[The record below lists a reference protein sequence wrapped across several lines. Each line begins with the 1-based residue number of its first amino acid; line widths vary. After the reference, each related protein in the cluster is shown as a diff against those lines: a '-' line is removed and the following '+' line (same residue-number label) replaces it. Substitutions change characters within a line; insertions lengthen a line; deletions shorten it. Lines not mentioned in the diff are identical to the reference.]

1 MYIKMMGA
9 SGLRKATQ
17 VAILS
22 ANYIAQKLSPHY
34 KVLYTG
40 KNGLIAH
47 ECILDIRP
55 LKELCGVEVDDIA
68 KRLIDFG
75 FHAPTMS
82 FPVPGTLMIEPT
94 ESESLAELDRFI
106 EAMISIRKEIGQVES
121 GAYSIEDSP
130 LRNAPH
136 CAQEV
141 TSDEWKYKYPRSL
154 AAYPGGLNRRN
165 KYWPPIGR
173 VDNVFG
179 DKNLMCTCPSM
190 SDFQE
195 EN

>member
-1 MYIKMMGA
+1 MMGA

-22 ANYIAQKLSPHY
+22 ANYIAQKLSSHY
-34 KVLYTG
+34 KILYTG

-68 KRLIDFG
+68 KRLIDYG

-94 ESESLAELDRFI
+94 ESESLMELDRFI
-106 EAMISIRKEIGQVES
+106 EAMISIRNEINQVVE
-121 GAYSIEDSP
+121 GTYSIEDSP

-136 CAQEV
+136 CAEKL
-141 TSDEWKYKYPRSL
+141 TSDNWQYEIFS
-154 AAYPGGLNRRN
+154 
-165 KYWPPIGR
+165 I
-173 VDNVFG
+173 FG
-179 DKNLMCTCPSM
+179 CLSSRTKR
-190 SDFQE
+190 
-195 EN
+195 

>member
-1 MYIKMMGA
+1 MMGA
-9 SGLRKATQ
+9 TGLRSATQ

-22 ANYIAQKLSPHY
+22 ANYIAQKLSSHY

-40 KNGLIAH
+40 QNGLIAH

-68 KRLIDFG
+68 KRLVDFG

-106 EAMISIRKEIGQVES
+106 EAMISIREEIREVEEKI
-121 GAYSIEDSP
+121 YSIEDSP

-136 CAQEV
+136 CAQVV
-141 TSDEWKYKYPRSL
+141 TSDQWEYKYPRSV
-154 AAYPGGLNRRN
+154 AAYPAHNSHRN
-165 KYWPPIGR
+165 KYWPPVGR
-173 VDNVFG
+173 IDNVYG
-179 DKNLMCTCPSM
+179 DRNLMCTCPSM
-190 SDFQE
+190 SDFKE
-195 EN
+195 EV